1 MRRID
6 KFNHF
11 CVSVGPLMCLWEVL
25 ESIFSEDKM
34 MNINGLVAWWPFL
47 QQEAHSGVNDR
58 RAPFR
63 EGPTIVRS
71 PSLSLRLGH
80 LMDAVFFMLGHVKM
94 VDFHALT
101 GGTGAEEID
110 MMLNLP
116 EDGLA
121 VPPFSFSL

>member
-1 MRRID
+1 MSQLAF
-6 KFNHF
+6 FNM
-11 CVSVGPLMCLWEVL
+11 SAGGL
-25 ESIFSEDKM
+25 ESIFSVDKV
-34 MNINGLVAWWPFL
+34 MNINGLVAQWPFL
-47 QQEAHSGVNDR
+47 RREARSGVNDG

-80 LMDAVFFMLGHVKM
+80 LMDVVFFMLGHVKT
-94 VDFHALT
+94 VGFPGLT

-116 EDGLA
+116 EDDLA